1 MNAQDCSG
9 PSTSPVVLKYT
20 CTKDLLLYH
29 SSQVMNKFSEY
40 SLLVDRSSKEH
51 FWMAVLSFYKGALRR
66 SEKVKMCLAVT
77 FVNSGE
83 EGSDAGALR
92 KEFFED
98 SLREVNARLL
108 EGEDTMRIPK
118 KDVSLEIMFEVA
130 GVMFAHSIL
139 QEGPALPCLSSTVFE
154 YLAHGD
160 ISRCYPVKENIPL
173 NITTHELI
181 TTIEEV
187 SMYVI

>member
-130 GVMFAHSIL
+130 GVMFVHSIL

>member
-98 SLREVNARLL
+98 SLR
-108 EGEDTMRIPK
+108 TMRIPK

-130 GVMFAHSIL
+130 GGMFAHSIL
-139 QEGPALPCLSSTVFE
+139 QEGPA
-154 YLAHGD
+154 
-160 ISRCYPVKENIPL
+160 
-173 NITTHELI
+173 
-181 TTIEEV
+181 
-187 SMYVI
+187 